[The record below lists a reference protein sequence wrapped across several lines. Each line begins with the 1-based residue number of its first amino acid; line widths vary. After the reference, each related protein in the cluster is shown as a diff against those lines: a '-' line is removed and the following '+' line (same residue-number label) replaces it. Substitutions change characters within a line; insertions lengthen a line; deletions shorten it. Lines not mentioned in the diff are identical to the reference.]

1 MYLIKNNKDK
11 TIFKNKYL
19 AMARNEMNKLA
30 ESKKN
35 GTWTLINKSGENTIE
50 LQVITNKF

>member
-11 TIFKNKYL
+11 TIFRNKYL

-35 GTWTLINKSGENTIE
+35 GTWTLINKTKEVTIE
-50 LQVITNKF
+50 LQTITNKF

>member
-1 MYLIKNNKDK
+1 MFIIKNNKDK
-11 TIFKNKYL
+11 IIFSNKYISL
-19 AMARNEMNKLA
+19 ARMEMNKLA

-35 GTWTLINKSGENTIE
+35 GTWTLINKTKEVTIE

>member
-1 MYLIKNNKDK
+1 MYLIKTNKDK
-11 TIFKNKYL
+11 TIFRNKYISL
-19 AMARNEMNKLA
+19 ARMEMNKLA

-50 LQVITNKF
+50 LQTITNKF

>member
-1 MYLIKNNKDK
+1 MYLIKTNKDK
-11 TIFKNKYL
+11 TIFSNKYL
-19 AMARNEMNKLA
+19 SLARMEMNKLA

-50 LQVITNKF
+50 LQTITNKF

>member
-11 TIFKNKYL
+11 IIFSNKYISL
-19 AMARNEMNKLA
+19 ARMEMNKLA

-35 GTWTLINKSGENTIE
+35 GTWTLINKTKEVTIE
-50 LQVITNKF
+50 LQTITNKF

>member
-1 MYLIKNNKDK
+1 MFIIKNNKDK
-11 TIFKNKYL
+11 TIFRNKYISL
-19 AMARNEMNKLA
+19 ARVEMNKLT

>member
-1 MYLIKNNKDK
+1 MKNNKEK
-11 TIFKNKYL
+11 PIYSNKYISL
-19 AMARNEMNKLA
+19 ARVEMNKLA

-50 LQVITNKF
+50 LQTITNKF

>member
-11 TIFKNKYL
+11 TIFRNKYISL
-19 AMARNEMNKLA
+19 ARMEMNELA

-35 GTWTLINKSGENTIE
+35 GTWALINKSGENTIE
-50 LQVITNKF
+50 LQTITNKF